1 MENMKELVDRVN
13 SIMTINELKS
23 AILTAMN
30 NANSIEELL
39 ILY

>member
-1 MENMKELVDRVN
+1 MGNMKELVDRVN

-30 NANSIEELL
+30 NVNSIE
-39 ILY
+39 